1 MEPRLMNPR
10 RGLTDDRGA
19 ALLLALVLTSLL
31 AAAVAAAALTAR
43 AETLIAGHYARGL
56 EALYMAEAGVAL
68 GVAELD
74 RHPDWTGLLA
84 AGDILSGPAAG
95 WLGAGRI
102 ESQVTVTV
110 RIADDPADNDG
121 DPLADTNGVVVVHSS
136 ARGPT
141 GARRAYRGVV
151 QRRAPSGA
159 RLLSVQ
165 ETR

>member
-1 MEPRLMNPR
+1 MSRW
-10 RGLTDDRGA
+10 RGVADDRGA

-56 EALYMAEAGVAL
+56 EALYLAEGGVAL
-68 GVAELD
+68 AVAELD
-74 RHPDWTGLLA
+74 REPDWTGLLA
-84 AGDILSGPAAG
+84 AGDILSGQAAG
-95 WLGAGRI
+95 WLGTGRI

-110 RIADDPADNDG
+110 RITDDPADNDG
-121 DPLADTNGVVVVHSS
+121 DPFADANGVVLVHSS
-136 ARGPT
+136 ARGPAA
-141 GARRAYRGVV
+141 ARRAFRGVV